1 MKTVS
6 LNIGE
11 IISILDP
18 LSPDAYDK
26 LVRALEKKVVKNLGE
41 DQWLKVWN
49 SDDWT
54 VNLILNYAEEV

>member
-26 LVRALEKKVVKNLGE
+26 LEQALGAKIAEEIGE
-41 DQWLKVWN
+41 EQWLKVWN

-54 VNLILNYAEEV
+54 MNLVLNYAEEA